1 MASHLMAQRTPQLNE
16 DGREA
21 APGSERGR
29 PARVARGEIDREI
42 AELAGRQHGVVA
54 RRQLRNLGVGVDA
67 IANRVRRG
75 RLHPLHRGTYA
86 VGHAVVSADGRLMA
100 AALAVGERAV
110 VSHASAA
117 DLWALRPTSRQ
128 DVDVTTPQAGHPR
141 PGIRVH
147 RSVSLVPEELAAVR
161 GIPCTAVPR
170 TLIDLGETAPR
181 RAVEQALDRAEA
193 LRVFDLREVEAA
205 LERHRRR
212 RGAATLRA
220 VLDSHAVGTTI
231 ARSELEER
239 FFHLCRDAGLPLPE
253 LNMPLAL
260 ADGEIATVDALWRRE
275 RVVVETDGRASHG
288 TAAAFERDRWRD
300 AQLQRAGYAVVR
312 LTWRRVVH
320 EAPAVARTL
329 GEILHRRRTAAVTH
343 P

>member
-1 MASHLMAQRTPQLNE
+1 MSNGSRAWPQRRPAQ
-16 DGREA
+16 A
-21 APGSERGR
+21 AP
-29 PARVARGEIDREI
+29 GEIDRAV

-54 RRQLRNLGVGVDA
+54 RRQLRELGASADA

-75 RLHPLHRGTYA
+75 RLHALHRGTYA
-86 VGHAVVSADGRLMA
+86 VGHAVVSADGRAMA
-100 AALAVGERAV
+100 AVLAVGDGAAA
-110 VSHASAA
+110 SHASAA
-117 DLWALRPTSRQ
+117 DLWGLRPTSRR
-128 DVDVTTPQAGHPR
+128 DVDVTTPRAGHPR

-147 RSVSLVPEELAAVR
+147 RSASLVAEETTSVR
-161 GIPCTAVPR
+161 GIPCTGVAR
-170 TLIDLGETAPR
+170 TLIDLGEVAPR

-193 LRVFDLREVEAA
+193 LRVFDLREIEAA

-212 RGAATLRA
+212 PGAAALRA
-220 VLDSHAVGTTI
+220 VLDSHAVGTT
-231 ARSELEER
+231 ATRSELEER
-239 FFHLCRDAGLPLPE
+239 FLHLCRDASLPLPE
-253 LNMPLAL
+253 LNVPLAL
-260 ADGEIATVDALWRRE
+260 ADGEVATVDALWRRE

-288 TAAAFERDRWRD
+288 TAGAFERDRWRD

-329 GEILHRRRTAAVTH
+329 GEILRGRRAAAVTN